1 MTDAGLSVPGMV
13 PLREWRVKNFKSI
26 KDAELRFAPL
36 TVLVG
41 ANSSGKTSLL
51 QSILLAAQAAQAENE
66 GATFP
71 LNGSLASVGAFNEVR
86 FAHAK
91 GGSVCL
97 GGRFELPTDLPPSL
111 AARTRQ
117 TLPSGRFRAPGMIDW
132 SIELDAPA
140 VNEPGSAEIAAVEA
154 RVRQPAPDQEVAFSA
169 TRRGQGVI
177 EADVERFR
185 LGSLVSPSREAF
197 SLGFTGALST
207 ADVGQL
213 SLHGILLRAGLPHG
227 LLTRWRLG
235 DAAATVWVLSRVF
248 RPFWAAS
255 EGPALPPR
263 PTAHPDA
270 SSDSIV
276 RSYADDA
283 VEEIRSWNM
292 LRQHEPVTL
301 PAFLAGERKQ
311 LDPDVRRSLQERADE
326 LAEAIREELRADLDE
341 DILLP
346 PKPPLGGFLNE
357 VMSDLHRFLR
367 QRVVYLGPLRQDP
380 QVVYKTAPVGA
391 AGFIGTRGEY
401 LPAVLHASRARE
413 VLCPR
418 EDGTL
423 EPMRLADALNAWIS
437 ALGLADEVQTRD
449 LGRLGIQVSVTRG
462 GVPPVD
468 LTSVGVGVSQVL
480 PVVVSCLLAEP
491 GSLVL
496 LEQPELHLHPAAQQ
510 RLGDFLL
517 ACARSGRQLIV
528 ETHSE
533 YVLSRLRRRVAE
545 DESVLGALAVYF
557 GEQRD
562 DVSEFRHVEVNEFG
576 GIEEWP
582 VGFFDQAA
590 VESRRILEVALEKR
604 DRRGREA
611 ETPVSS

>member
-1 MTDAGLSVPGMV
+1 
-13 PLREWRVKNFKSI
+13 
-26 KDAELRFAPL
+26 
-36 TVLVG
+36 
-41 ANSSGKTSLL
+41 
-51 QSILLAAQAAQAENE
+51 
-66 GATFP
+66 
-71 LNGSLASVGAFNEVR
+71 VR
-86 FAHAK
+86 
-91 GGSVCL
+91 
-97 GGRFELPTDLPPSL
+97 R
-111 AARTRQ
+111 
-117 TLPSGRFRAPGMIDW
+117 
-132 SIELDAPA
+132 
-140 VNEPGSAEIAAVEA
+140 
-154 RVRQPAPDQEVAFSA
+154 
-169 TRRGQGVI
+169 
-177 EADVERFR
+177 
-185 LGSLVSPSREAF
+185 
-197 SLGFTGALST
+197 
-207 ADVGQL
+207 
-213 SLHGILLRAGLPHG
+213 
-227 LLTRWRLG
+227 
-235 DAAATVWVLSRVF
+235 
-248 RPFWAAS
+248 
-255 EGPALPPR
+255 
-263 PTAHPDA
+263 
-270 SSDSIV
+270 
-276 RSYADDA
+276 YADDA

-311 LDPDVRRSLQERADE
+311 LAPDVRRSLQERADE

-341 DILLP
+341 DIFLP
-346 PKPPLGGFLNE
+346 PEPPLGGFLHE

-423 EPMRLADALNAWIS
+423 EPMRLADALNTWVS

-491 GSLVL
+491 GSLIL

-533 YVLSRLRRRVAE
+533 YVLSRLRLRVAE

-582 VGFFDQAA
+582 IGFFDQAA
-590 VESRRILEVALEKR
+590 MESRRILEVALEKR
-604 DRRGREA
+604 DQRGREA